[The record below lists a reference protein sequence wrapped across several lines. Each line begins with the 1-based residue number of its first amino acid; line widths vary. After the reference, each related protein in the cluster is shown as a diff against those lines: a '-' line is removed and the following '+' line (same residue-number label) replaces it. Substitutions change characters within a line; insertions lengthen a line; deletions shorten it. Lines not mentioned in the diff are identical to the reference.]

1 MKRFGIKR
9 IALLLAMSFL
19 LTGCGKQT
27 EAEQEKR
34 TICVVLKA
42 MDSVH
47 WMSVEDGL
55 KQAANDYNVSVN
67 ILWPSN
73 ENDVDAQNTIL
84 ADVVASKP
92 DAIAVSP
99 CDSERIDIMGQAQQ
113 ADIPCF
119 YIDTKS
125 EQYDFPYIGA
135 DNYSIGRIAAMALK
149 HHLGRG
155 KVAVIMGNTRQSTH
169 AERLQ
174 GFQDYMERY
183 TDLELCQIEV
193 AQTSSYL
200 ESMKCMETILQQNP
214 DVQGV
219 FCTSALMVLGA
230 MQQLEN
236 ADMDGIKLVGV
247 DMQSDAMS
255 SVEDGKILALVGQNG
270 YEIGYQTIRTIV
282 QSLDG
287 EEIEQN
293 TYVDTPL
300 ITQDNVAEYLEK
312 YLTERGEGND

>member
-1 MKRFGIKR
+1 MKRFGIR
-9 IALLLAMSFL
+9 WMAWLLALAFL
-19 LTGCGKQT
+19 QTGCGKQP

-55 KQAANDYNVSVN
+55 KQGANDYDVSVN
-67 ILWPSN
+67 ILWPSH

-84 ADVVASKP
+84 RDVIASEP

-99 CDSERIDIMGQAQQ
+99 CDSEQIDVMEQAQQ
-113 ADIPCF
+113 DGIPCF
-119 YIDTKS
+119 YIDAKS
-125 EQYDFPYIGA
+125 DQFDFPYIGA
-135 DNYSIGRIAAMALK
+135 DNYNIGKVAAMAFHRRLE
-149 HHLGRG
+149 GG

-174 GFQDYMERY
+174 GFRDYIEQY
-183 TDLELCQIEV
+183 TELELCQVEV
-193 AQTSSYL
+193 SETSSYL
-200 ESMKCMETILQQNP
+200 ESMRCMEAILQQNP

-230 MQQLEN
+230 MQQMKDAGAGCTL
-236 ADMDGIKLVGV
+236 IGV

-255 SVEDGKILALVGQNG
+255 SVEDGEIAALVGQNG

-287 EEIEQN
+287 EMVQDN

-300 ITQDNVAEYLEK
+300 ITQDNAAEYLEK

>member
-1 MKRFGIKR
+1 MKRWHSR
-9 IALLLAMSFL
+9 WTALLLLTAFL
-19 LTGCGKQT
+19 LTGCGGQAE
-27 EAEQEKR
+27 EAQEKR

-55 KQAANDYNVSVN
+55 KQAANDYNVFVN
-67 ILWPSN
+67 ILWPSS
-73 ENDVDAQNTIL
+73 ENDVDAQNIIL
-84 ADVVASKP
+84 EDVIASQP

-99 CDSERIDIMGQAQQ
+99 CDSEHIEIMARAEQ

-125 EQYDFPYIGA
+125 QQFDFPYIGA
-135 DNYSIGRIAAMALK
+135 DNYRIGEIAAKAFDSCL
-149 HHLGRG
+149 HSG
-155 KVAVIMGNTRQSTH
+155 KVAVVMGNTRQSSH

-174 GFQDYMERY
+174 GFQDYIEQDA
-183 TDLELCQIEV
+183 DLELCQIEV
-193 AQTSSYL
+193 SETSSYL
-200 ESMKCMETILQQNP
+200 ESMKCMQTILQQNP

-230 MQQLEN
+230 MQQLEE
-236 ADMDGIKLVGV
+236 ADMNTVKLIGV
-247 DMQSDAMS
+247 DMQSDAMTG
-255 SVEDGKILALVGQNG
+255 VEDGKILALVGQNG

-287 EEIEQN
+287 EEIEHD
-293 TYVDTPL
+293 THVETPL
-300 ITQDNVAEYLEK
+300 ITQDNVVSYLEK
-312 YLTERGEGND
+312 YLTERGEGDD